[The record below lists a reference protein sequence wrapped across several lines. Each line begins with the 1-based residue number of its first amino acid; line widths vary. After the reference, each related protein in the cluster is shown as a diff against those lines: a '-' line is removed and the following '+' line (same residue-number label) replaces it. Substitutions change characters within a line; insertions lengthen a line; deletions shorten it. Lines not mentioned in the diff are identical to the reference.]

1 LTRPEGLA
9 SDSIDALAAGPDGTI
24 WASTSIGINRID
36 GEHRDLYLNGATAV
50 GLLVDRENKL
60 WAGTNRGVVRAENGR
75 WRYLPMPTGLN
86 LQDVTT
92 IAGDHE
98 KGVWLFDA
106 HKGLY
111 RWANGH
117 ITDFSN
123 EPLLKGKSIL
133 AALGDDRGNMWFGP
147 NQGGVVV
154 FDGSRFHAYSEP
166 DGLAGGSVNAVHIE
180 DKDTIW
186 IGTARGLS
194 RFDGQRFV
202 TWNTSNGLPGDRVQW
217 ILTDRGDRI
226 WLGYSTGVA
235 YLSSSDLDRAAR
247 DSSYRVS
254 FQFLDDG
261 DGLKGNPDR
270 GNSGLT

>member
-1 LTRPEGLA
+1 
-9 SDSIDALAAGPDGTI
+9 
-24 WASTSIGINRID
+24 
-36 GEHRDLYLNGATAV
+36 V
-50 GLLVDRENKL
+50 
-60 WAGTNRGVVRAENGR
+60 ENGR

-133 AALGDDRGNMWFGP
+133 AALGDDGGNMWFGP

-247 DSSYRVS
+247 DFSYRVS